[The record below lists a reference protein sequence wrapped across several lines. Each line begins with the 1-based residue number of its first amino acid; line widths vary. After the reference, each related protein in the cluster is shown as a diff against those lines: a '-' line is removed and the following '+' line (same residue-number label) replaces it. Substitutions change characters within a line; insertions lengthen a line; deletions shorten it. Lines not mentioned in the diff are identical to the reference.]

1 MSIMLSLYLGMIV
14 AAGLSGLAI
23 MMSLNLASVKIT
35 FFESCG
41 LFLAFRV
48 AMFMSSKDSELTN
61 DFVHYLSV
69 ERSKWALATI
79 AVCGFMII
87 LKKLYSCM
95 SRKQESKKGI

>member
-1 MSIMLSLYLGMIV
+1 MIILSLYFGMLI
-14 AAGLSGLAI
+14 AAALSGLAI
-23 MMSLNLASVKIT
+23 KLSLNLASFKIT
-35 FFESCG
+35 FFDSVG

-69 ERSKWALATI
+69 ERSKWAIATI

-87 LKKLYSCM
+87 SKKLYSCM

>member
-1 MSIMLSLYLGMIV
+1 MSIMLSLYVGMLV

-23 MMSLNLASVKIT
+23 KLCLNLASVKIT

-61 DFVHYLSV
+61 DFVQYLSV
-69 ERSKWALATI
+69 ERSKWAIATI
-79 AVCGFMII
+79 AVCGSMII
-87 LKKLYSCM
+87 LKKLFY
-95 SRKQESKKGI
+95 

>member
-1 MSIMLSLYLGMIV
+1 MIILSLYFGMLI

-23 MMSLNLASVKIT
+23 KLSLNLASFKIT
-35 FFESCG
+35 FFESVG

-69 ERSKWALATI
+69 ERIKWAIATI
-79 AVCGFMII
+79 AISGFMII
-87 LKKLYSCM
+87 L
-95 SRKQESKKGI
+95 RKFFS

>member
-1 MSIMLSLYLGMIV
+1 MLGYVYAACGMLI
-14 AAGLSGLAI
+14 AASLSGLAI
-23 MMSLNLASVKIT
+23 QLCLNLASVKIN
-35 FFESCG
+35 FFESVG

-69 ERSKWALATI
+69 ERSKWAIATI

-87 LKKLYSCM
+87 LKKLYSY
-95 SRKQESKKGI
+95 SKRRSE

>member
-1 MSIMLSLYLGMIV
+1 MYSTLYLFAGMMI
-14 AAGLSGLAI
+14 AATLSGVAI
-23 MMSLNLASVKIT
+23 KMSVKLAGQTVT
-35 FFESCG
+35 FFEAVG

-79 AVCGFMII
+79 AVCGVMII
-87 LKKLYSCM
+87 LKRLCFYV
-95 SRKQESKKGI
+95 SRGQR